1 MHMEITPDIIQKA
14 LKKLQPDMSSGPDGV
29 TPVPGC
35 LSWQETLSSHLYCQ
49 SLPQAR
55 HPRTVLLILTSSHY
69 TRAMMKLNY
78 RPISLLCVRGKI
90 MGSCIAAT
98 VTSHLREN
106 DPSNQSMGVQERPF
120 N

>member
-14 LKKLQPDMSSGPDGV
+14 LKKLQPDMASGPDGV

-35 LSWQETLSSHLYCQ
+35 VSWQETLSSHLYCQ

-69 TRAMMKLNY
+69 TRAMMKQIN
-78 RPISLLCVRGKI
+78 
-90 MGSCIAAT
+90 
-98 VTSHLREN
+98 
-106 DPSNQSMGVQERPF
+106 
-120 N
+120 